1 MPGSRM
7 RACRL
12 PFVDYTCSLPAD
24 YRCNPFH
31 MNNHPQLS
39 DAEWQVM
46 KVLWENSPVSAA
58 DLCQRLAEARQG
70 CGTQWHLKTVRTM
83 LTRLTKKRAVGTKVR
98 DGVYHYF
105 ALVSRE
111 DCSRQATHSFLDR
124 VFDGALA
131 PMVAHMASRRA
142 LTDEERR
149 ELKKLLRKPGATGDK
164 S

>member
-1 MPGSRM
+1 MS
-7 RACRL
+7 
-12 PFVDYTCSLPAD
+12 TQ
-24 YRCNPFH
+24 
-31 MNNHPQLS
+31 PQLS

-46 KVLWENSPVSAA
+46 KALWENSPVTAA
-58 DLCQRLAEARQG
+58 ELCQRLTLARQAA
-70 CGTQWHLKTVRTM
+70 GTQWHLKTVRTM
-83 LTRLTKKRAVGTKVR
+83 LTRLARKRAVGTRVK

-111 DCSRQATHSFLDR
+111 DSTRHAAHSFLDR

-142 LTDEERR
+142 LTDEEKR
-149 ELKKLLRKPGATGDK
+149 ELKKILRKPSAREGK